1 MHIMNNISSDEK
13 NIAMLCHLSG
23 LFTIFGPLIIWL
35 IKKDESEFIDVN
47 GKQALN
53 FQISILIYSVVA
65 AILIVLLIGIPML
78 IAIGIFNLIM
88 IIIAS
93 VKAANGEVFQYPL
106 SIQILK

>member
-1 MHIMNNISSDEK
+1 MNSVSNDEK

-35 IKKDESEFIDVN
+35 IKKDESEFIDAN

-53 FQISILIYSVVA
+53 FQISILIYSIVA
-65 AILIVLLIGIPML
+65 VFLIVLLIGIPLL

>member
-1 MHIMNNISSDEK
+1 MNNISSDEK
-13 NIAMLCHLSG
+13 TMGMLCHLSG

-35 IKKDESEFIDVN
+35 IKKDESKFIDEN

-53 FQISILIYSVVA
+53 FQISIFIYSIIA
-65 AILIVLLIGIPML
+65 SILIVILIGIPLL
-78 IAIGIFNLIM
+78 IAIGIFDLIM

-93 VKAANGEVFQYPL
+93 IKAADGQVFQYPL

>member
-1 MHIMNNISSDEK
+1 MG
-13 NIAMLCHLSG
+13 MLCHLSG

-35 IKKDESEFIDVN
+35 IKKDESKFIDEN

-53 FQISILIYSVVA
+53 FQISIFIYSIIA
-65 AILIVLLIGIPML
+65 SILIVILIGIPLL
-78 IAIGIFNLIM
+78 IAIGIFDLIM

-93 VKAANGEVFQYPL
+93 IKAADGQVFQYPL